1 MTPPTPPQRPQR
13 PNNSESTRPQARP
26 AAAATRGAR
35 QAPAPVP
42 GGIEAQPAAPA
53 TRQIAASQSDQPV
66 AARVPVK
73 RIFSAQSSNF
83 FLLLGTTLFLVIFGL
98 VMVLSSSSVE
108 SFTEDQGFFGRF
120 LRQGMF
126 AVIGVPLMLIASR
139 APVGFWKR
147 WAWPGLVFGGVLQ
160 LLVFIPGI
168 GYGYGG
174 NQNWIHF
181 GTFTAQPSEFVKVAV
196 IVWVAWVLSAKQHLL
211 ADWRHLLL
219 PVAPVVGVAIG
230 FVLIGNDLGTASI
243 MLLIVF
249 ACFYFAGVRLRFLAV
264 GLAGVAVLALLF
276 AGTSSSRSS
285 RISVWLNGC
294 TELDYQ
300 DACWQIDHAYWAL
313 AGGGIFGKGLGNS
326 VAKRGWLPHA
336 DNDYIFAIIGE
347 ELGLIGAVVVLL
359 LFVVLAI
366 AFIRIIRT
374 TNDSFVRITTA
385 GVLVWTVGQAFVNF
399 AVVLGVLPVLGVP
412 LPLISTGGSALIAT
426 LLAIGIVL
434 SFARAGNKSDPR
446 AAPAEDNPLQSAA
459 DRSRM
464 LAANRARGRQ

>member
-13 PNNSESTRPQARP
+13 LNNSAPVPPQPQPQPRRTPTASRGKRP
-26 AAAATRGAR
+26 AS
-35 QAPAPVP
+35 APAP
-42 GGIEAQPAAPA
+42 APA
-53 TRQIAASQSDQPV
+53 PALASSSDAP
-66 AARVPVK
+66 ASARVPVS

-108 SFTEDQGFFGRF
+108 SFTADEGFFGRF

-126 AVIGVPLMLIASR
+126 AVIGLPLMLIASR

-174 NQNWIHF
+174 NQNWIRF
-181 GTFTAQPSEFVKVAV
+181 GSFTAQPSEFVKVAV
-196 IVWVAWVLSAKQHLL
+196 IVWVAWVLSTKQDLL
-211 ADWRHLLL
+211 SDWRHVLL
-219 PVAPVVGVAIG
+219 PVGPVAGAAIG

-249 ACFYFAGVRLRFLAV
+249 GCLFFAGVQMRFLAV
-264 GLAGVAVLALLF
+264 GVLGVAVGALLF

-285 RISVWLNGC
+285 RIGVWLNGC

-313 AGGGIFGKGLGNS
+313 AGGGIFGTGLGNS

-347 ELGLIGAVVVLL
+347 ELGLIGATVVLL

-366 AFIRIIRT
+366 AFIRIIRS
-374 TNDSFVRITTA
+374 TNDSFVRVATA
-385 GVLVWTVGQAFVNF
+385 GVMVWTVGQAFVNF

-434 SFARAGNKSDPR
+434 SFARAGNKPEPR
-446 AAPAEDNPLQSAA
+446 ITTAAMPPTQSAA

-464 LAANRARGRQ
+464 LAADRARGRR

>member
-1 MTPPTPPQRPQR
+1 
-13 PNNSESTRPQARP
+13 
-26 AAAATRGAR
+26 
-35 QAPAPVP
+35 
-42 GGIEAQPAAPA
+42 
-53 TRQIAASQSDQPV
+53 
-66 AARVPVK
+66 
-73 RIFSAQSSNF
+73 
-83 FLLLGTTLFLVIFGL
+83 
-98 VMVLSSSSVE
+98 
-108 SFTEDQGFFGRF
+108 
-120 LRQGMF
+120 
-126 AVIGVPLMLIASR
+126 
-139 APVGFWKR
+139 
-147 WAWPGLVFGGVLQ
+147 

-168 GYGYGG
+168 GFGYGG

>member
-1 MTPPTPPQRPQR
+1 MTPPQRPQR
-13 PNNSESTRPQARP
+13 PSKP
-26 AAAATRGAR
+26 A
-35 QAPAPVP
+35 QKAP
-42 GGIEAQPAAPA
+42 EAQP
-53 TRQIAASQSDQPV
+53 TQAASRGQRSKDTTNNHEPAASESANPV

-73 RIFSAQSSNF
+73 RIFSAESSNF

-108 SFTEDQGFFGRF
+108 SFTADEGFFGRF

-126 AVIGVPLMLIASR
+126 AVIGIPLMLIASR
-139 APVGFWKR
+139 APTRFWKR
-147 WAWPGLVFGGVLQ
+147 WAWPGLILGGVLQ

-174 NQNWIHF
+174 NQNWIRF
-181 GTFTAQPSEFVKVAV
+181 GSFTAQPSEFVKVAV
-196 IVWVAWVLSAKQHLL
+196 IVWVAWVLASKQDLL
-211 ADWRHLLL
+211 ADWRHVLL
-219 PVAPVVGVAIG
+219 PVGPVAGAAIG

-249 ACFYFAGVRLRFLAV
+249 GCLFFAGVRLRFLTVGLLAVAV
-264 GLAGVAVLALLF
+264 GALLL
-276 AGTSSSRSS
+276 AGTSSSRSN
-285 RISVWLNGC
+285 RISVWINGC

-313 AGGGIFGKGLGNS
+313 AGGGIFGTGLGNS

-366 AFIRIIRT
+366 AFIRIIRST
-374 TNDSFVRITTA
+374 DDSFVRIATA
-385 GVLVWTVGQAFVNF
+385 GVMIWTVGQAFVNF

-434 SFARAGNKSDPR
+434 SFARAGNRTQAKPT
-446 AAPAEDNPLQSAA
+446 AATPTTPTMPPAQTAA

-464 LAANRARGRQ
+464 LAADRAKGRR

>member
-26 AAAATRGAR
+26 AAAATRGSR
-35 QAPAPVP
+35 QAPAPVR

-53 TRQIAASQSDQPV
+53 TSQIAASQSDQPV
-66 AARVPVK
+66 SARVPVK

-168 GYGYGG
+168 GFGYGG

-211 ADWRHLLL
+211 AEWRHVLL

-285 RISVWLNGC
+285 RISVWVNGC
-294 TELDYQ
+294 TDLDYQ

-446 AAPAEDNPLQSAA
+446 AAPAEDNSLQSAA

-464 LAANRARGRQ
+464 RAANRARGQQ